1 MTESAGGGPDLGDP
15 TLGTA
20 DDAANLKLSDYGLE
34 DWLAFALFW
43 LLAGIGALQFVTRYI
58 LNDSLAWTE
67 EIARYVLMC
76 LAFVGGGMAV
86 RRFSH
91 IHVEFL
97 YVYLPRAV
105 AVALSMAVDLVR
117 IAFFAYGTW
126 LCIQITLIMRDNNQR
141 MVVID
146 WPMSIVFGTCAAGFV
161 IMTLRAIQ
169 VTVINWRSGSSP
181 LVRVHSE
188 GRHQ

>member
-1 MTESAGGGPDLGDP
+1 MQETGASGPNLGDP

-20 DDAANLKLSDYGLE
+20 DDAANLKLSDYGPE

-43 LLAGIGALQFVTRYI
+43 LLAGIGALQFITRYF

-76 LAFVGGGMAV
+76 LTFVGGGMAV

-91 IHVEFL
+91 IHVEFF
-97 YVYLPRAV
+97 YVYLPRRA
-105 AVALSMAVDLVR
+105 AIACSMLVDVLR
-117 IAFFAYGTW
+117 IAFFGYATW
-126 LCIQITLIMRDNNQR
+126 LCWKITEIMETQR
-141 MVVID
+141 MVIID
-146 WPMSIVFGTCAAGFV
+146 LPMSIVFGICTAGFAV
-161 IMTLRAIQ
+161 MTLRAIQ
-169 VTVINWRSGSSP
+169 VAVVNWRTGTSP
-181 LVRVHSE
+181 LVRVHAE

>member
-1 MTESAGGGPDLGDP
+1 MTESAGGGPNLGDP

-20 DDAANLKLSDYGLE
+20 DDAANLKLSDYGFE

-43 LLAGIGALQFVTRYI
+43 LLAGIGVLQFVTRYI

-76 LAFVGGGMAV
+76 LTFVGGGMAV
-86 RRFSH
+86 RRFTH
-91 IHVEFL
+91 IHVEFF
-97 YVYLPRAV
+97 YVYLPRS
-105 AVALSMAVDLVR
+105 VALVLSMLVDVVR
-117 IAFFAYGTW
+117 IAFFGYATW
-126 LCIQITLIMRDNNQR
+126 LSVEITLVMRSQR

-146 WPMSIVFGTCAAGFV
+146 WPMSIVFGICTAGFL

-169 VTVINWRSGSSP
+169 VTVVNWRTGTSP
-181 LVRVHSE
+181 LVRVHVE